1 MKTLSE
7 LEYFKKDIE
16 NPIISNI
23 SFDACLDDIPLNKII
38 IQNILS
44 SNNYTVGNIQLDI
57 LPYKLKCIEVI
68 SDNIIKNYFID
79 TDNIIISVIYYKKD
93 NNGIIIEYIWKRKNL
108 GHRISFYL
116 LMSYYL
122 TKYKFVDTGKF
133 VSTNIFNLNEYIIRY
148 GIDKKIT
155 LISNIGKEIDIND
168 TEYFW
173 NNIEQF
179 YTYSVRI
186 YNKNDNRK

>member
-16 NPIISNI
+16 NPIIYNI
-23 SFDACLDDIPLNKII
+23 NFDACLDDIPLNKII
-38 IQNILS
+38 TQNILS
-44 SNNYTVGNIQLDI
+44 SNNYTVSNIQLDI

-68 SDNIIKNYFID
+68 S
-79 TDNIIISVIYYKKD
+79 DNIIISVIYYKKD

-108 GHRISFYL
+108 GHKISFYL
-116 LMSYYL
+116 LMNYYL
-122 TKYKFVDTGKF
+122 IKYKFVDTGKF

-148 GIDKKIT
+148 GIDNKIT
-155 LISNIGKEIDIND
+155 IISNIGKEIDIND

-173 NNIEQF
+173 DNIESF
-179 YTYSVRI
+179 YNYSVRI